1 VWAACTVQQQY
12 TLFPYPLLQG
22 GNLNGSRGFAHY
34 NSLQLKFAHTAHG
47 LHAEA
52 NFTWS
57 KSLSFV
63 TTAIEDGQGQDS
75 TGSISNTDLYNNRLN
90 QNYDN
95 SDQPLSFNL
104 IAVYQSP
111 FGRGGSMAL
120 SNRWAQALAG
130 GWEISGV
137 VTIHDG
143 FPLFVTAGT
152 GQITSRVNRIP
163 GVPIVLPSSFVRR
176 SSGLRYD
183 GKTQVTLP
191 CGVKVTPGNLTS
203 MKYNLC
209 AFQSPTVTT
218 PNGTILADEYWYGN
232 YPNTFGDIRGP
243 GLTNVDLTLR
253 RQFPLYERFKLEIS
267 ALAQNAAN
275 HAEWNSQPSAGA
287 GGTDTVNNA
296 ANGQIPGYGSG
307 GFGTYGM
314 GTFDPRQIQLQGR
327 IIF

>member
-1 VWAACTVQQQY
+1 
-12 TLFPYPLLQG
+12 
-22 GNLNGSRGFAHY
+22 
-34 NSLQLKFAHTAHG
+34 
-47 LHAEA
+47 
-52 NFTWS
+52 
-57 KSLSFV
+57 
-63 TTAIEDGQGQDS
+63 
-75 TGSISNTDLYNNRLN
+75 
-90 QNYDN
+90 
-95 SDQPLSFNL
+95 
-104 IAVYQSP
+104 
-111 FGRGGSMAL
+111 
-120 SNRWAQALAG
+120 
-130 GWEISGV
+130 
-137 VTIHDG
+137 
-143 FPLFVTAGT
+143 
-152 GQITSRVNRIP
+152 
-163 GVPIVLPSSFVRR
+163 
-176 SSGLRYD
+176 
-183 GKTQVTLP
+183 
-191 CGVKVTPGNLTS
+191 